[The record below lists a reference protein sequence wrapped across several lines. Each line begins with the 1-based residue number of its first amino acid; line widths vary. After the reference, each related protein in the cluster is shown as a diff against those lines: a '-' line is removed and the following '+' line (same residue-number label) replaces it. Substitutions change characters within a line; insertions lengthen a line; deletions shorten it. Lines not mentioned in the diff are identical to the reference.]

1 MYINN
6 TIQYIH
12 ARMLHKGD
20 KETCYE
26 MHSGNDLA
34 KEIPSEDNLEL
45 NILTGTVSII
55 AVLRRVGED

>member
-1 MYINN
+1 MY
-6 TIQYIH
+6 
-12 ARMLHKGD
+12 
-20 KETCYE
+20 
-26 MHSGNDLA
+26 SGNDLA

>member
-1 MYINN
+1 M
-6 TIQYIH
+6 H

-20 KETCYE
+20 KLC
-26 MHSGNDLA
+26 GNDLA
-34 KEIPSEDNLEL
+34 KETPSEDNLEL